1 MLCLP
6 WEREGRCLSDAA
18 LLEAGKN
25 ILRSEAAEIE
35 RAAERTG
42 MELVK
47 AARIIHSCTGRL
59 VVVGMGKSGII
70 GRKIAATLASL
81 GTPSFF
87 LHAAEGSHG
96 DLGMVCRDD
105 AALFLSNSGTTA
117 EVVSLL
123 PHFKR
128 LGAPIIAIT
137 GGRNSP
143 LARIADIV
151 LDSSV
156 RSEAGGAFFPEAA
169 SGTGGEAVSHGDL
182 DALNLAPLSSTTLQL
197 ALGDALAGMVTE
209 LRGLRQE
216 DFALFHPGGAL
227 GRKLLTRVRDVMGSG
242 EKLPLVG
249 ASVTVSDALFEMT
262 SKGYGATIIV
272 DDRGDLAGV
281 FTDGDLRRLIGARGV
296 ECLSLR
302 VGGVMIQNPLVIE
315 PDRLAVEAVRV
326 MEQREISAIIVVDG
340 RRPVGILHLHELLK
354 AGVA

>member
-1 MLCLP
+1 MFCLP
-6 WEREGRCLSDAA
+6 WEREGRCLSDVE
-18 LLEAGKN
+18 LLETGKG
-25 ILRSEAAEIE
+25 ILHAEAAEIE
-35 RAAERTG
+35 RAAQRTD

-47 AARIIHSCTGRL
+47 AARIVHSCTGRL

-105 AALFLSNSGTTA
+105 AALFISNSGTTA

-137 GGRNSP
+137 GGLNSP
-143 LARIADIV
+143 LAKNADAV

-156 RSEAGGAFFPEAA
+156 RSEAGITACATPLEP
-169 SGTGGEAVSHGDL
+169 GERDQ
-182 DALNLAPLSSTTLQL
+182 DALNLAPLCSTTLQL

-209 LRGLRQE
+209 LRGLRPE

-227 GRKLLTRVRDVMGSG
+227 GRRLLTRVRDVMGTG

-249 ASVTVSDALFEMT
+249 MNVSVSDALFEMT
-262 SKGYGATIIV
+262 SKGYGATVIV
-272 DDRGDLAGV
+272 DEQGEISGV
-281 FTDGDLRRLIGARGV
+281 FTDGDLRRLIGSRGV
-296 ECLSLR
+296 ECLSLE
-302 VGGVMIQNPLVIE
+302 VGSVMTRNPLIIQ
-315 PDRLAVEAVRV
+315 PDKLAVEAVRV
-326 MEQREISAIIVVDG
+326 MERREISAIIVVEG
-340 RRPVGILHLHELLK
+340 KRPVGILHLHELLQ